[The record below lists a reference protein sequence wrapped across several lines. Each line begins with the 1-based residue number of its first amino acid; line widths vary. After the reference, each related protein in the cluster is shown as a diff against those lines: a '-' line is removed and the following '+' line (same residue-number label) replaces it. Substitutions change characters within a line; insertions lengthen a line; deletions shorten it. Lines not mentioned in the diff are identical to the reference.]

1 MMPPDPF
8 QARVQLVH
16 GPSISSRGDS
26 RPILWQ
32 DRIMQP
38 DQPRVPPPVFAAAAA
53 ALQTLLARGSQ
64 GTRGSR
70 IVAGLLTGA
79 SAGLMGASV
88 LSFRRADT
96 TLNPHEPDQATT
108 LVQTGVFGL
117 TRNPIYLG
125 MAGLLLAHAVGRRSW
140 AAGVPLAGFLLVI
153 DRIQIPAEERALGQ
167 KFGSE
172 FEGYARRVP
181 RWLPSLRKAN

>member
-1 MMPPDPF
+1 
-8 QARVQLVH
+8 
-16 GPSISSRGDS
+16 
-26 RPILWQ
+26 
-32 DRIMQP
+32 MQQ

-108 LVQTGVFGL
+108 LVQTGVFAL

-125 MAGLLLAHAVGRRSW
+125 MGGLLLAHAVGRRSW

-181 RWLPSLRKAN
+181 RWLPSLGKAN